1 MTRKDDAYGARTMIQ
16 RRYHP
21 GNASLIPH
29 LLLEEPGLAAPL
41 A

>member
-1 MTRKDDAYGARTMIQ
+1 MIQ
-16 RRYHP
+16 PHYDP